1 MKNIDVKKLTHQV
14 VAQALGETYMTEH
27 GYLEAIPADKLADVG
42 KDIVNS
48 ENTVEKATKA
58 LLVLLAKHEIYADDF
73 EPSYKDLM
81 IDRIE
86 WGGFI
91 ERSFIDFADIMD
103 DPMYNLDTL
112 TGADIAGIEHAYYKP
127 KVASK
132 IYDEG
137 KGIMIP
143 ISIQRSLLTEAFH
156 SYDAMASYVAK
167 YRSKVRDTL
176 KLALDRYAAVMVEV
190 GIAISA
196 KATNTAVYLL
206 TEALNAGVEGI
217 TQTTTATQAL
227 ENPAFLRFMAAKIGE
242 VSDNMRIPTTA
253 YNNGNFAVGA
263 SNQKLYMISKVA
275 RKMDVNLYSDTYHL
289 DKIVV
294 DAKRIPMWQA
304 VNENGASPS
313 KFTWGATSTV
323 ALAADNTNKLG
334 IGTEAVT
341 LENVAAFMF
350 DYRAIGMTVFKE
362 YTTSNY
368 TACADFWN
376 EFIHSL
382 VNMIVDSTVPMVAF
396 IIGFAP
402 TV

>member
-1 MKNIDVKKLTHQV
+1 MKLNDVITLTHQV
-14 VAQALGETYMTEH
+14 VGQALGETYMTEH

-42 KDIVNS
+42 KDIADA
-48 ENTVEKATKA
+48 ENTVEKATKS
-58 LLVLLAKHEIYADDF
+58 LLVLLAKHEVMADDF
-73 EPSYKDLM
+73 KPIFDDLM
-81 IDRIE
+81 IDRVE

-91 ERSFIDFADIMD
+91 ERSFIDFADIME
-103 DPMYNLDTL
+103 DPMYKLDTL
-112 TGADIAGIEHAYYKP
+112 SGADIAEIEHAYYKP

-137 KGIMIP
+137 KPILIP
-143 ISIQRSLLTEAFH
+143 VSIQRSLLTEAFR
-156 SYDAMASYVAK
+156 SYDAMASFIAK
-167 YRSKVRDTL
+167 IRSKVRDTL

-206 TEALNAGVEGI
+206 TEALAAGVDGI
-217 TQTTTATQAL
+217 TSTTTAEEAL

-242 VSDNMRIPTTA
+242 ISDNMKIPTTA
-253 YNNGNFAVGA
+253 YNNGNFAVSA
-263 SNQKLYMISKVA
+263 NNQKLYMLSKVA

-304 VNENGASPS
+304 VNENGVSPA
-313 KFTWGATSTV
+313 KFSWDATSTI

-334 IGTEAVT
+334 IGTSAVT
-341 LENVAAFMF
+341 IADVAALMF

-376 EFIHSL
+376 EYIHSL
-382 VNMIVDSTVPMVAF
+382 VNMIVDSAFPMVAF

-402 TV
+402 VA

>member
-1 MKNIDVKKLTHQV
+1 MNNIDVKALTRQI
-14 VAQALGETYMTEH
+14 VAEALGETYMSEH

-42 KDIVNS
+42 KDIADA
-48 ENTVEKATKA
+48 ENTVEKATKSM
-58 LLVLLAKHEIYADDF
+58 LVLLAKHEIYADEFKPIFD
-73 EPSYKDLM
+73 DLM
-81 IDRIE
+81 VDRVE

-91 ERSFIDFADIMD
+91 EHSFCDFADIMD
-103 DPMYNLDTL
+103 DPMYSLDTL
-112 TGADIAGIEHAYYKP
+112 SGADLAEIEHTYYKP

-137 KGIMIP
+137 KGVMIP
-143 ISIQRSLLTEAFH
+143 ISIQRSLLTEAFR
-156 SYDAMASYVAK
+156 SYEAMSSFVAK
-167 YRSKVRDTL
+167 IRTKVRDTL

-206 TEALNAGVEGI
+206 SEALTAGVDGI
-217 TQTTTATQAL
+217 TSTTTAEEAL
-227 ENPAFLRFMAAKIGE
+227 ENPAFLRFMAAKHGE
-242 VSDNMRIPTTA
+242 IADNMKIPTTA
-253 YNNGNFAVGA
+253 YNNGNFAIA
-263 SNQKLYMISKVA
+263 TSEPKLYMLSKVA

-304 VNENGASPS
+304 VNENGVSTS
-313 KFTWGATSTV
+313 KFTWDATSTI

-334 IGTEAVT
+334 IGTSAVT
-341 LENVAAFMF
+341 IADVASFMF
-350 DYRAIGMTVFKE
+350 DKRAIGMTVFKE
-362 YTTSNY
+362 FTTSNY

-376 EFIHSL
+376 EYIHSL
-382 VNMIVDSTVPMVAF
+382 VNMIVDSTFPMVAF

-402 TV
+402 VA